1 MTHPVPQST
10 SRTSF
15 RLFLGF
21 QGTCYRIVWKWDGFS
36 LSFFSHFFENR
47 VRSRGK
53 REAQVFPLSHF
64 PLGQQQQAGRWHGKS
79 FLWAWAEIWIFSQKT
94 PPHGCLVCTKPQ
106 SAQVVSTRQAKWYK
120 TQDKMRANHYFLLL
134 KKEQQVKATALL
146 CPLLCHTL
154 LRHLPPPS

>member
-1 MTHPVPQST
+1 MTQPVLQSA

-21 QGTCYRIVWKWDGFS
+21 QGTWYRIVWKWDGFS
-36 LSFFSHFFENR
+36 LFFSHFFENR
-47 VRSRGK
+47 VRSRGERGPSVPAVPLPSWSAAAGWALT
-53 REAQVFPLSHF
+53 REVFLTGLSRN
-64 PLGQQQQAGRWHGKS
+64 LD
-79 FLWAWAEIWIFSQKT
+79 FSQKT

-106 SAQVVSTRQAKWYK
+106 SAQVVSARQAKWCK